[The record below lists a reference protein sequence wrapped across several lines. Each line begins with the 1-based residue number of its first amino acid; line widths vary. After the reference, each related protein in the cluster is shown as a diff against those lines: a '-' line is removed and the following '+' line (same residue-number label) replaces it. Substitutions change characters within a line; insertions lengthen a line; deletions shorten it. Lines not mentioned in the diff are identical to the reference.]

1 MANQF
6 LIIGQGAIG
15 YALANQLARQGESVI
30 TMSRTAKSYLCD
42 NVRHLQMDARRI
54 DRVIDDLNQVTH
66 VAIIIAPDRE
76 ISDRLKTYRESY
88 LQICQALANIADRLP
103 SIQQVLFVSS
113 TSVYGENAG
122 EWIDE
127 YSPAK
132 PASSTAQVL
141 YDAERVIKNA
151 YVDKSV
157 IVRPSGIY
165 GKSRR
170 RMIELAKKAHVN
182 GAPSEHYTNRIMD
195 IDLMTILARIMTCD
209 APKSIYLVTDLLP
222 VSSLCVMTFIC
233 QALDIAPPAVIDAPT
248 TGKRILSNVPR
259 DWLTFPDYKAGY
271 AWILED

>member
-30 TMSRTAKSYLCD
+30 TMSRTAKSYPCD
-42 NVRHLQMDARRI
+42 NVKHLQMDARRI

-66 VAIIIAPDRE
+66 IAIIIAPDRE
-76 ISDRLKTYRESY
+76 ISDRLKAYRESY
-88 LQICQALANIADRLP
+88 LQICQALANIANRLP

-127 YSPAK
+127 CSPAK

-151 YVDKSV
+151 YVNKSV

-233 QALDIAPPAVIDAPT
+233 QALDIAQPAVIDAST

-271 AWILED
+271 AWILGD

>member
-1 MANQF
+1 MPNQF

-15 YALANQLARQGESVI
+15 YALANQLAKQGESVI
-30 TMSRTAKSYLCD
+30 TMSRTAKSYLCG
-42 NVRHLQMDARRI
+42 NVNHLQMDARRI
-54 DRVIDDLNQVTH
+54 DRVVDDVNQVTH
-66 VAIIIAPDRE
+66 IAIIVAPDRGA
-76 ISDRLKTYRESY
+76 SDRLNAYHESY
-88 LQICQALANIADRLP
+88 FQICQAVADIADRLP

-127 YSPAK
+127 HSPAK
-132 PASSTAQVL
+132 PALPTAQVL
-141 YDAERVIKNA
+141 YDAEQMIKNA
-151 YVDKSV
+151 YGDKSV

-170 RMIELAKKAHVN
+170 RMIELAKKAHVD
-182 GAPSEHYTNRIMD
+182 GVPSAHYTNRIMD
-195 IDLMTILARIMTCD
+195 VDLVAVLARIMICD
-209 APKSIYLVTDLLP
+209 APKSMYLVTDLLP
-222 VSSLCVMTFIC
+222 VSSLDVMMFIC
-233 QALDIAPPAVIDAPT
+233 QVLDVAPPAVIDAPT